1 MIDFDRFKAPD
12 PEPPVVA
19 ECACCRG
26 EIRAGDEVKRI
37 DNGGG
42 YASRRAFVHNGFGY
56 DCATRYAEERVYD
69 AIGTINFRGE
79 ID

>member
-1 MIDFDRFKAPD
+1 MIDFSRFKAPD

-19 ECACCRG
+19 ECAWCHH

-37 DNGGG
+37 DDGGG
-42 YASRRAFVHNGFGY
+42 FVHNGFGY

-69 AIGTINFRGE
+69 AMGTINIRGE